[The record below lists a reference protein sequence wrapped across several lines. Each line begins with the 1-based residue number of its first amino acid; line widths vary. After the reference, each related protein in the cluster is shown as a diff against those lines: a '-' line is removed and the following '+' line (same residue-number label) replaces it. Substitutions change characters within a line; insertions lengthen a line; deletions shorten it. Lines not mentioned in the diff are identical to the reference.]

1 MQVGLKRKLSA
12 EELMLLNCDVGED
25 FSESVGQQGD
35 QTNLPKENQAWILIR
50 RTDAEAEALILSPPD
65 VKSWLFGKD
74 PDAGKDWRQEEKG
87 TTEDEMLGWHH
98 RLDGHEFEQ
107 ILGDSEEQ
115 RSLACCSPWGRK
127 ELEMIEWLNWACPF
141 LRARLSHSF
150 GNSISIFHSVPTCI
164 YWECRLLLFLPLKIC
179 QAALLLF
186 LSHGGRIIFTPFC
199 FANHPNLGWCRL
211 LVTYFQRKVEFR
223 WVTTRDKTFCFY
235 SPLNPQGALFFQS
248 GANLRF
254 IGMLDL
260 PCSRKGILS
269 PH

>member
-1 MQVGLKRKLSA
+1 MASLTRWTWVWVSSRSW
-12 EELMLLNCDVGED
+12 C
-25 FSESVGQQGD
+25 GQG
-35 QTNLPKENQAWILIR
+35 
-50 RTDAEAEALILSPPD
+50 
-65 VKSWLFGKD
+65 
-74 PDAGKDWRQEEKG
+74 
-87 TTEDEMLGWHH
+87 
-98 RLDGHEFEQ
+98 
-107 ILGDSEEQ
+107 
-115 RSLACCSPWGRK
+115 SLACCSPWGRK

-150 GNSISIFHSVPTCI
+150 GNSISIFHSVLTCI

-211 LVTYFQRKVEFR
+211 LVTYFQRKVEFC
-223 WVTTRDKTFCFY
+223 WVATRDKTFCFY

-260 PCSRKGILS
+260 PSSRKGILS
-269 PH
+269 PHYVCFHLIIKWGHWLDSSEQILLKTSKSCFPSNYGRVLERIVRVSCLLKALL